1 MNTPPKTT
9 EPIFILAGTSQQY
22 TDARRK
28 LALIPLQALW
38 LTSPGKLLGQQSPKV
53 VRFGDWKSLPRIQEI
68 EAALLAVAAEV
79 TDLS

>member
-1 MNTPPKTT
+1 MSQPSKTT

-28 LALIPLQALW
+28 LALIPLQAFW
-38 LTSPGKLLGQQSPKV
+38 LTSPSILAGKQCPRV
-53 VRFGDWKSLPRIQEI
+53 VRFGDWKSLPKIQEI
-68 EAALLAVAAEV
+68 EAALIAVAAEI